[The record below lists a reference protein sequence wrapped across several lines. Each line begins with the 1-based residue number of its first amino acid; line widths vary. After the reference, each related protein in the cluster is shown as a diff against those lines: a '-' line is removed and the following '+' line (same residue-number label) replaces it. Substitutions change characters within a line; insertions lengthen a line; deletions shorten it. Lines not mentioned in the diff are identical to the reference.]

1 MIPKGLEPRL
11 GTQDYLFASI
21 LLSWQSSFVF
31 YQACIS
37 DVLLSNPD
45 HLIYDMPS
53 FGCCIGFVPQL
64 RFWQRK
70 SKEQTGDVYGYKSKK
85 ERNEVSEG
93 INENFYYNEGCITES
108 SDDIGYLPPM
118 RENAIFY
125 DDEIY
130 SHAKERQNV
139 TWFIPEM
146 FSDHNEESEY
156 VGKNPS
162 RVVSEKQEP
171 GTEVYAV
178 LEGPGCDDDYQ
189 SDHEAETNKDPSVY
203 VTLEQDQGPYEV
215 GYFQQG
221 TEMSHEARYSVHEGP
236 EGTCLYGEL
245 DISLT
250 EDHLY
255 QGLGPSNGNCDKDKE
270 EILSIQSSSAPL
282 FQGHCPSNC
291 EQKKNLENDTLTD
304 QAQINI
310 DELLE
315 TIGFYL
321 KGKVESDSLGEEGC
335 PKGSANSTGDDEMS
349 HELHEET
356 TVSEKKSINS
366 HCISEN
372 IYFELE
378 RPEDENMPHQEAMVE
393 LDCPSNNMIENIYHV
408 LENPQR
414 KGSEEFAVSLDSTEV
429 TREDLGDSESHD
441 VIYHVLENPQRKG
454 SEDFAV
460 SLDSTEVTREDL
472 GDSESHDVIYHVLE
486 NPQRK
491 GSEDFA
497 VSLDSTEVTR
507 EDLGDSESH
516 DVIYHV
522 LENPQRKGSEDFA
535 VSLDST
541 EVTREDLGDSESHDV
556 IYHVLENP
564 QRKGSEDF
572 ATSEIPKA
580 TTSSITCWRIPNE
593 QEKDFAWCLDSTEV
607 IKGDLGKSEKFTE
620 PPNLG
625 IGNFYDKDIIE
636 TSEIQDEAIY
646 GNVYNG
652 TVMVYVNGNE
662 KSETSNEDYYLN
674 SDENIYVNKEI
685 IDENDFTESSDNLKC
700 QSYEKDGA
708 NGYHGNREDLNRNR
722 HWGGVEQEEQEDIF
736 VDVRELL
743 TAEQRRL
750 YKEAW
755 RKSAPI

>member
-1 MIPKGLEPRL
+1 
-11 GTQDYLFASI
+11 
-21 LLSWQSSFVF
+21 
-31 YQACIS
+31 
-37 DVLLSNPD
+37 
-45 HLIYDMPS
+45 MPS

-414 KGSEEFAVSLDSTEV
+414 KESEESAVYIDSTEV
-429 TREDLGDSESHD
+429 TGKDLEDSESHD

-541 EVTREDLGDSESHDV
+541 EVTREDLGDSKSHDVIYHMLENPQRKGSEDFVVSLDSTEVTREDLGDSESHDV

-572 ATSEIPKA
+572 AVSLDSTEVTRKDLGDSESHDVIYHVLEHQ
-580 TTSSITCWRIPNE
+580 E
-593 QEKDFAWCLDSTEV
+593 QEKDSTRCLHSTEV